1 MFLDSLKE
9 VLIKYLIGLKKF
21 LKEML
26 INTCHLSTISKTP
39 VGYELSGITIMSEEN
54 VKRLGIY
61 IDNRLNFD

>member
-1 MFLDSLKE
+1 
-9 VLIKYLIGLKKF
+9 
-21 LKEML
+21 ML

-61 IDNRLNFD
+61 IDNRLLVTSIHYHIQRRNGLFRWRAF